1 MPGSCAG
8 AETGTW
14 VVGVL
19 FLAAVIV
26 GLVLLARAL
35 VGGRVNGPDSLRPSR
50 DALRILEERYAR
62 GEIGEREFKER
73 RSILEEGSA

>member
-8 AETGTW
+8 AMTGTW
-14 VVGVL
+14 VVGFL
-19 FLAAVIV
+19 FLAAVVV

-35 VGGRVNGPDSLRPSR
+35 VGGRASRPDSLRPSG

-62 GEIGEREFKER
+62 GEIDEREFKER
-73 RSILEEGSA
+73 RRILEEGSA